1 MLEINVP
8 RDAAE
13 RILIEREVFGKQAM
27 NVIACE
33 GPERIERPDIQAVAG
48 EESEGRVYA
57 TLNQE
62 IAKVAKDIL
71 SLSFA
76 NLCHV
81 R

>member
-1 MLEINVP
+1 MKINVP
-8 RDAAE
+8 HDAPE
-13 RILIEREVFGKQAM
+13 RILIAREVFGKQAM

-33 GPERIERPDIQAVAG
+33 GSERIERPDIQAVAG

-71 SLSFA
+71 SLSFV